1 MFYIDGYNLLFKV
14 QKNHS
19 TLQEARELIIRD
31 LNKRLSNIKLE
42 ASIIFDSTYTEGMGS
57 HNSLDYL
64 HVIYTAKNETAD
76 EWIFHAIKR
85 SKSPQTCTVVTSDKK
100 LSENVRAQKAKVL
113 NIETFI
119 IWLNKRQKTKVSILL
134 QPEDVKPI
142 VRRGSSLREGSC
154 EYYLK
159 IFEERFKHLS
169 EE

>member
-31 LNKRLSNIKLE
+31 LNKRLANIKLE

-64 HVIYTAKNETAD
+64 HVIYTAKKETAD

-85 SKSPQTCTVVTSDKK
+85 SKAPHTCTVVTSDKK
-100 LSENVRAQKAKVL
+100 LSENIRAQNAKVL
-113 NIETFI
+113 NVETFI
-119 IWLNKRQKTKVSILL
+119 IWLNKRQKAKATILL
-134 QPEDVKPI
+134 QPQEVQPI
-142 VRRGSSLREGSC
+142 LKKTSSLREGSC

-159 IFEERFKHLS
+159 IFEERFKCLT
-169 EE
+169 EQ